1 MRDEILNAL
10 KTKFEGVSEKSLGRI
25 ADKLAN
31 TAQAG
36 EDAQKLADSV
46 TLAQLLESYGD
57 SRANEAAITSVRNY
71 EEKWGIKNG
80 RAINENKPTNNIL
93 VTSDAHNLERGAQE
107 VRQTDAQQQTD
118 ISAIV
123 AKAIA
128 DAVSPLQQQLAAF
141 QGERTAQTRRERL
154 TEATKSLPE
163 VLRNRY
169 VRDFERMSF
178 ADDDDFSA
186 YLDEL
191 QPDIKA
197 VADAYSRKAAVS
209 TPPKNPAA
217 VTAEE
222 LGKVNPLVAE
232 RAARVNNEGGKAS
245 PFVGGSAIEQNAT
258 TATGGTK

>member
-31 TAQAG
+31 TAQTG
-36 EDAQKLADSV
+36 EDAQKIADSV

-93 VTSDAHNLERGAQE
+93 ATSAGHTLGRDGQE
-107 VRQTDAQQQTD
+107 GRQADAQQQPD

-163 VLRNRY
+163 ALRNRY

-186 YLDEL
+186 YLNEL

-197 VADAYSRKAAVS
+197 ITDAYSRKAAVG

-245 PFVGGSAIEQNAT
+245 PFVGGSAIEQNAA

>member
-10 KTKFEGVSEKSLGRI
+10 KAKFAGVSEKVLGRI

-31 TAQAG
+31 TSQAG
-36 EDAQKLADSV
+36 EDAQKIADSF

-80 RAINENKPTNNIL
+80 RAINENKPTNNTFA
-93 VTSDAHNLERGAQE
+93 TSDAPNLGRGAQE
-107 VRQTDAQQQTD
+107 GRQTDAQQQPD
-118 ISAIV
+118 ITAIV

-154 TEATKSLPE
+154 TEATKTLPE

-178 ADDDDFSA
+178 ADEDDFNA

-232 RAARVNNEGGKAS
+232 RAARVNNEGGKSS

>member
-10 KTKFEGVSEKSLGRI
+10 KTKFEGVSDKTLGRI

-31 TAQAG
+31 TAQG
-36 EDAQKLADSV
+36 DEDAQTLADSI
-46 TLAQLLESYGD
+46 TIAQLLESYGD

-71 EEKWGIKNG
+71 EEKWGLKNG
-80 RAINENKPTNNIL
+80 KAVNENKPTNNIFAN
-93 VTSDAHNLERGAQE
+93 SDAHNLGRGDRERQTGAQE
-107 VRQTDAQQQTD
+107 QPD
-118 ISAIV
+118 ITAIV

-141 QGERTAQTRRERL
+141 QGERTAQSRRERL
-154 TEATKSLPE
+154 TEATKALPE
-163 VLRNRY
+163 ALRNRY
-169 VRDFERMSF
+169 ARDFERMSF
-178 ADDDDFSA
+178 ENDDDFA
-186 YLDEL
+186 DYLNEL

-197 VADAYSRKAAVS
+197 ITDAYSRKAAVS

-232 RAARVNNEGGKAS
+232 RAAKVNNEGGKSS
-245 PFVGGSAIEQNAT
+245 PFVGGSAIEQNV
-258 TATGGTK
+258 TAQTSGTK

>member
-93 VTSDAHNLERGAQE
+93 ATSDAHNLGRGAQE

>member
-36 EDAQKLADSV
+36 EDAQKIADSF

-80 RAINENKPTNNIL
+80 RAINENKPTNNTFA
-93 VTSDAHNLERGAQE
+93 TSDAHNLGRGVQE
-107 VRQTDAQQQTD
+107 GRQTDAQQQPD
-118 ISAIV
+118 ITAIV

-169 VRDFERMSF
+169 ARDFERMSF